1 MSQHSPIGL
10 IVFAHGSRVVAAN
23 EAVQAVAVEAAR
35 RAEISLFRAS
45 FLELA
50 SPSLSEAVEQLAEEG
65 ARRILITPYF
75 LTMGRHL
82 TEDLPRLI
90 EEIRPQHPELTLEA
104 SPPLDGHPQL
114 AEILA
119 ARARTL
125 LEADKDRLPDD

>member
-1 MSQHSPIGL
+1 MSLPSTIGL

-35 RAEISLFRAS
+35 RAQIPTFRAA

-50 SPSLSEAVEQLAEEG
+50 SPDLGEAVEQLARQG

-82 TEDLPRLI
+82 TEDLPRLLD
-90 EEIRPQHPELTLEA
+90 EIRPHYPDLTLQA

-119 ARARTL
+119 ARARDML
-125 LEADKDRLPDD
+125 AECGPS

>member
-1 MSQHSPIGL
+1 LSLPSTTGL

-23 EAVQAVAVEAAR
+23 EAVEAVAVEAAR
-35 RAEISLFRAS
+35 RAQIPTFRAA

-50 SPSLSEAVEQLAEEG
+50 SPNLGEAVEQLARQG
-65 ARRILITPYF
+65 VRHILITPYF

-82 TEDLPRLI
+82 TEDLPRLLD
-90 EEIRPQHPELTLEA
+90 EIRPHYPDLTLRA

-119 ARARTL
+119 ARARDL
-125 LEADKDRLPDD
+125 LADCEPS